1 MKDILITSTVL
12 IAAILLIR
20 SLFRS
25 TISRRTQY
33 ALWLLVALRL
43 LIPANLPAMEHNVL
57 SAAEKTET
65 VQNFEALRGVGQIW
79 HTEPGTVEG
88 YERGVLMPETPVTVA
103 ENIAPERFERMRT
116 ALEVRDVLEP
126 LWYAGMAV
134 MALWFL
140 AANLR
145 FARRLRRTRVPLDG
159 AESRYPVYL
168 CDDIPSPCLFGLLR
182 PAIYVTSAA
191 AKDETRLRF
200 VIAHEET
207 HARHLDPLWS
217 LVRGVC
223 LVIWWFDPLVWLAA
237 YCARADCEL
246 ACDEGTL
253 ARLGESERASYGETL
268 LSLIPVRRGGD
279 PMLAATTMTAGKRQ
293 MKERIQRIAEHKRPL
308 AVALV
313 LALALSG
320 VVCAATFTGAKKAE
334 AAGRATSGAYA
345 SVEDYLA
352 AVRAE
357 TASVTY
363 PAADGGEKTANVLD
377 TRAFLDMEAELPGL
391 APNGT
396 LALYRY
402 MKELK
407 LEAPPEDAALVGGM
421 YAEDELWYDLEGM
434 GGHSLVVLRY
444 DDGSVDV
451 LFDQP
456 NNDDRGGLYHYEET
470 AEEILYDFY
479 VKEYGLD
486 LPLYTV
492 DLALGGENKAP
503 AHRVDGDGW
512 YVYIPVQGWYRADEG
527 GTARWCSRY
536 NTGSTISIREAS
548 REELDA
554 ERPQL
559 AAGQA
564 ERFVEASD
572 GRIWLVW
579 TQYDPSLLIRSDM
592 TGLEPA
598 VLDAMA
604 RSFTVIADASPQQTA
619 ATLPRYKYQ
628 GGDPYLAAVCEW
640 SVKRGEQARY
650 WEAQVTV
657 PCPLIADVDD
667 SNAQDI
673 RVWGN
678 FWSFSYTPRATTLF
692 CVSGGENP
700 GLLHLRPTEN
710 GYEVFNE
717 EMVGDG
723 EAYGKDMQRIF
734 GALRLLKLDALD
746 REEVRAR
753 FLDDYVR
760 WNALSFTQYQD
771 YGWAPVQFP
780 NAPETPEAA
789 QLVRYAA
796 PSGWSI
802 DYDLRE
808 FSVYEPGELE
818 LSLGGVGEWKGI
830 GIDIEEHPDTAAA
843 ELVIELSEQMERPA
857 RTETA
862 VGAEN
867 TPATLLRDGAKR
879 SEVVR
884 DVYVVS
890 LPGGGSLCVRLSNT
904 YYNTPGDPIV
914 SGADTVLQKT
924 LATFRL
930 ASRSSGAWR
939 AEELSPAPPL
949 TPPDAEISMELVS
962 ADKNNGVTAALSN
975 HGGEAYL
982 YGEDYSLQVKLK
994 GTWYVVPTTPDQ
1006 NWGFTAQANILRP
1019 GETAEL
1025 DCPLVMFGDLPGGT
1039 YRIVREGLAA
1049 EFEVK

>member
-12 IAAILLIR
+12 ILLILLIR
-20 SLFRS
+20 FLFRS

-43 LIPANLPAMEHNVL
+43 LVPVSIGSSGWSVASVMDRLPEREISESIVTVVGGDVPELAPRVPDPSLPE
-57 SAAEKTET
+57 AEQRELYREYRQEWKNEVDRSKLETGGAPIT
-65 VQNFEALRGVGQIW
+65 VQDILRV
-79 HTEPGTVEG
+79 V
-88 YERGVLMPETPVTVA
+88 
-103 ENIAPERFERMRT
+103 
-116 ALEVRDVLEP
+116 
-126 LWYAGMAV
+126 WYGGMAV

-145 FARRLRRTRVPLDG
+145 FARKLRRTRVPLRS

-168 CDDIPSPCLFGLLR
+168 CDDIASPCLFGLLR

-191 AKDETRLRF
+191 AKDETRLRY

-217 LVRGVC
+217 LVRSVC

-237 YCARADCEL
+237 HCAKADCEL

-253 ARLGESERASYGETL
+253 ARLGEVERVPYGETL
-268 LSLIPVRRGGD
+268 LSLVPVRRGGN
-279 PMLAATTMTAGKRQ
+279 PLLTATTMTAGKRQ
-293 MKERIQRIAEHKRPL
+293 MKERIQRIAEHKRPP
-308 AVALV
+308 AIALVVV
-313 LALALSG
+313 LALTAI
-320 VVCAATFTGAKKAE
+320 VCAATFTGAEKTETAGE
-334 AAGRATSGAYA
+334 TTQAATGTYA
-345 SVEDYLA
+345 SVEAYLDT
-352 AVRAE
+352 VRAE

-396 LALYRY
+396 LVLYSY

-407 LEAPPEDAALVGGM
+407 LEVPPEDIALAGGM
-421 YAEDELWYDLEGM
+421 YAEDELWYDLEGQ

-451 LFDQP
+451 LFDRP
-456 NNDDRGGLYHYEET
+456 NNDDRGGLYYYEES

-479 VKEYGLD
+479 VKQNNLD
-486 LPLYTV
+486 LPLYTT
-492 DLALGGENKAP
+492 DLPLGGENKAP
-503 AHRVDGDGW
+503 AHRRDSDGW
-512 YVYIPVQGWYRADEG
+512 YVYIPVQAWSEASSG
-527 GTARWCSRY
+527 GTARWVSAY
-536 NTGSTISIREAS
+536 GTGSTISIREAS
-548 REELDA
+548 REEMTA

-559 AAGQA
+559 AAGRA
-564 ERFVEASD
+564 ERFVEAPD
-572 GRIWLVW
+572 GRIWFVW

-619 ATLPRYKYQ
+619 TILPRYEYQ
-628 GGDPYLAAVCEW
+628 GDDPYLAAVCEW

-650 WEAQVTV
+650 HEAQVTI

-667 SNAQDI
+667 SDPQDI

-700 GLLHLRPTEN
+700 GLLHLRATED
-710 GYEVFNE
+710 GYEVFDAE
-717 EMVGDG
+717 LVGDG
-723 EAYGKDMQRIF
+723 EAYGKDRLRIF
-734 GALRLLKLDALD
+734 GALRTMKLDGLD

-753 FLDDYVR
+753 YLAEYVLQ
-760 WNALSFTQYQD
+760 NDLPFTQYQD
-771 YGWAPVQFP
+771 YGWAPVRIP
-780 NAPETPEAA
+780 GAAETPESA
-789 QLVRYAA
+789 QLVHCAA
-796 PSGWSI
+796 PSGWSV

-808 FSVYEPGELE
+808 FSLYDSGELE
-818 LSLGGVGEWKGI
+818 LFLGGVGEWRGI
-830 GIDIEEHPDTAAA
+830 GVDIEEHPYTEAATLTA
-843 ELVIELSEQMERPA
+843 ELMERMEQPM
-857 RTETA
+857 RTETT

-879 SEVVR
+879 AEVVR
-884 DVYVVS
+884 DIYVVS
-890 LPGGGSLCVRLSNT
+890 LPGGGSICIRVSNT
-904 YYNTPGDPIV
+904 YYNESGDPV
-914 SGADTVLQKT
+914 VPGADAVLHKM

-930 ASRSSGAWR
+930 TGGSAGSS
-939 AEELSPAPPL
+939 
-949 TPPDAEISMELVS
+949 
-962 ADKNNGVTAALSN
+962 
-975 HGGEAYL
+975 H
-982 YGEDYSLQVKLK
+982 
-994 GTWYVVPTTPDQ
+994 
-1006 NWGFTAQANILRP
+1006 
-1019 GETAEL
+1019 
-1025 DCPLVMFGDLPGGT
+1025 
-1039 YRIVREGLAA
+1039 
-1049 EFEVK
+1049 